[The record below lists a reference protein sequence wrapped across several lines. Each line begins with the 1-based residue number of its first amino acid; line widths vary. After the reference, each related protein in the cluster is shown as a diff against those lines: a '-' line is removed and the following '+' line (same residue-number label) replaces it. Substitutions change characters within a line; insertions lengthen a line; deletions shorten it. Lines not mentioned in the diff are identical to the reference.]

1 MLTLPN
7 LKKMHAGLQS
17 DADSAAAK
25 AAALDAA
32 IQKIKADGSRH
43 PTWIAE
49 KIAEARAAAL
59 PAIAAIVRTF
69 DERLKLMEAQ
79 KRFWESK
86 PFVLSLQKFDA
97 SNPANDAVIAARY
110 LGELSMTSAAV
121 LQLTA
126 DSAKEDNNFPLLW
139 HCALAGQQRA
149 GEPGWT
155 GISLDDV
162 EIPDQKTA
170 LDLIAAAKSL
180 TWLAHSTYS
189 VASGNV
195 LTGVE
200 RLALARS
207 QQAAA

>member
-1 MLTLPN
+1 MITLDA
-7 LKKMHAGLQS
+7 LKKVHGGMKGDVAAAQAKLTS
-17 DADSAAAK
+17 LDSAIA
-25 AAALDAA
+25 
-32 IQKIKADGSRH
+32 KIKEDGTRH
-43 PTWIAE
+43 PTWIE
-49 KIAEARAAAL
+49 ERIAEARAAAL

-69 DERLKLMEAQ
+69 DERLKLVEAQ

-86 PFVLSLQKFDA
+86 AFVLSLQKFDS

-110 LGELSMTSAAV
+110 LGQLSMTSAAV

-126 DSAKEDNNFPLLW
+126 DSAKEDSNFPLLW

-149 GEPGWT
+149 GEPGWS

-207 QQAAA
+207 QQAA